1 MKLVPEVINKF
12 FISSLIALIATGLRM
27 VGPNLIS
34 NGIDDGVL
42 KSDYNYVL
50 QQSLFYFITLVLL
63 YFVTSQ
69 ALLSIGMVGET
80 YVRRVREKLFRHMSS
95 LDINYFEKNKTGVLV
110 ARLTSD
116 MQSLNE
122 FAREGASSVITAL
135 LTIFGA
141 VVAVFLVDVQLSIL
155 AFVIMP
161 ILAIATKIFRNYA
174 DTTYWEV
181 REWIGQV
188 LSSLQEGI
196 SGVRVIQAY
205 TDEDTQIKRFK
216 NVNKEHFKAN
226 MRSARNIAVYFP
238 FLEFTRVSSIATVLW
253 FGSQRISEGTLSVG
267 ELVALLFYLNYF
279 FDPLIQLSF
288 NYDTLRSAGS
298 SMKKVFSILDEKPN
312 LSKKGEEFP
321 DNDLEKTVEFD
332 NVSFSYGR
340 ENVLHGVSFSINK
353 GDKIAI
359 VGETGAGKSTIAKLI
374 LRFYLPTNG
383 SMKYFGVDSNDV
395 DEDWVRQNVAFVPQE
410 SFLFRG
416 TIRENLM
423 YSKPDFESLEEELSS
438 IGVLDWF
445 DRYEN
450 KLDQEVGERGGNI
463 SAGERQFVALLRA
476 VLAKRKIIVFDEA
489 TANLDIESESS
500 ILDATEKLLAF
511 QTSIVIAHRLE
522 TVLNAEKLDLSNAK
536 NAAAMSKGTLSIP
549 LGEYDRAMSTL
560 NTLPNNGWAMWRRG
574 ILKVMSGDLAGAKSE
589 MTSLRKLLAEL
600 NIDENGGLDYVHAI
614 IAAREGDAGSIT
626 SHLSEAFSKSDGAEF
641 KDRVVNDVEFLN
653 YSDAIKAAMN

>member
-1 MKLVPEVINKF
+1 MYLRIGIYSWKNRKCKIKLKDKTFSRSMKLVPEVINKF

-321 DNDLEKTVEFD
+321 DNDLEQTVEFD

-383 SMKYFGVDSNDV
+383 SMKYFGIDSNDV
-395 DEDWVRQNVAFVPQE
+395 DEDWVRENVAFVPQE

-522 TVLNAEKLDLSNAK
+522 TVLNAEKI
-536 NAAAMSKGTLSIP
+536 M
-549 LGEYDRAMSTL
+549 
-560 NTLPNNGWAMWRRG
+560 
-574 ILKVMSGDLAGAKSE
+574 VM
-589 MTSLRKLLAEL
+589 
-600 NIDENGGLDYVHAI
+600 ENGNLIGFD
-614 IAAREGDAGSIT
+614 
-626 SHLSEAFSKSDGAEF
+626 SHNNLLKNNQTYKDLFSAWNL
-641 KDRVVNDVEFLN
+641 VNDL
-653 YSDAIKAAMN
+653 

>member
-1 MKLVPEVINKF
+1 MYLRTGIYSWKNRKCKIKLKDKTFSRSMKLVPEVINKF

-216 NVNKEHFKAN
+216 KVNKEHFKAN

-321 DNDLEKTVEFD
+321 DNDLEQTVEFD

-395 DEDWVRQNVAFVPQE
+395 DEDWVRENVAFVPQE

-522 TVLNAEKLDLSNAK
+522 TVLNAEKI
-536 NAAAMSKGTLSIP
+536 M
-549 LGEYDRAMSTL
+549 
-560 NTLPNNGWAMWRRG
+560 
-574 ILKVMSGDLAGAKSE
+574 VM
-589 MTSLRKLLAEL
+589 
-600 NIDENGGLDYVHAI
+600 ENGNLIGFD
-614 IAAREGDAGSIT
+614 
-626 SHLSEAFSKSDGAEF
+626 SHNNLLKNNQTYKDLFSAWNL
-641 KDRVVNDVEFLN
+641 VNDL
-653 YSDAIKAAMN
+653 

>member
-395 DEDWVRQNVAFVPQE
+395 DEDWVRENVAFVPQE

-416 TIRENLM
+416 TIRENLI
-423 YSKPDFESLEEELSS
+423 YSKPDLESLEEELSS

-522 TVLNAEKLDLSNAK
+522 TVLNAEKI
-536 NAAAMSKGTLSIP
+536 M
-549 LGEYDRAMSTL
+549 
-560 NTLPNNGWAMWRRG
+560 
-574 ILKVMSGDLAGAKSE
+574 VM
-589 MTSLRKLLAEL
+589 
-600 NIDENGGLDYVHAI
+600 ENGNLIGFD
-614 IAAREGDAGSIT
+614 
-626 SHLSEAFSKSDGAEF
+626 SHNNLLKNNQTYKDLFSAWNL
-641 KDRVVNDVEFLN
+641 VNDL
-653 YSDAIKAAMN
+653 

>member
-1 MKLVPEVINKF
+1 MKDKTFSRSIKLVPEVINKF

-216 NVNKEHFKAN
+216 KVNKEHFKAN

-395 DEDWVRQNVAFVPQE
+395 DEDWVRENVAFVPQE

-522 TVLNAEKLDLSNAK
+522 TVLNAEKI
-536 NAAAMSKGTLSIP
+536 M
-549 LGEYDRAMSTL
+549 
-560 NTLPNNGWAMWRRG
+560 
-574 ILKVMSGDLAGAKSE
+574 VM
-589 MTSLRKLLAEL
+589 
-600 NIDENGGLDYVHAI
+600 ENGNLIGFD
-614 IAAREGDAGSIT
+614 
-626 SHLSEAFSKSDGAEF
+626 SHNNLLKNNQTYKDLFSAWNL
-641 KDRVVNDVEFLN
+641 VNDL
-653 YSDAIKAAMN
+653 

>member
-340 ENVLHGVSFSINK
+340 ENVLHGVSVSINN

-383 SMKYFGVDSNDV
+383 SLKYFGVDSNDV
-395 DEDWVRQNVAFVPQE
+395 NEDWVRENVAFVPQE
-410 SFLFRG
+410 GFLFRG

-522 TVLNAEKLDLSNAK
+522 TVLNAEKI
-536 NAAAMSKGTLSIP
+536 M
-549 LGEYDRAMSTL
+549 
-560 NTLPNNGWAMWRRG
+560 
-574 ILKVMSGDLAGAKSE
+574 VM
-589 MTSLRKLLAEL
+589 
-600 NIDENGGLDYVHAI
+600 ENGNLIGFD
-614 IAAREGDAGSIT
+614 
-626 SHLSEAFSKSDGAEF
+626 SHNNLLKNNQTYKDLFSAWNL
-641 KDRVVNDVEFLN
+641 VNDL
-653 YSDAIKAAMN
+653 

>member
-1 MKLVPEVINKF
+1 MYLRIEIYSWKNRKCKIKLKDKTFSRSMKLVPEVINKF

-50 QQSLFYFITLVLL
+50 QQSFFHFITLVLL

-321 DNDLEKTVEFD
+321 NNDLEQTVEFD

-383 SMKYFGVDSNDV
+383 SMKYFGIDSNDV
-395 DEDWVRQNVAFVPQE
+395 DEDWVRENVAFVPQE

-522 TVLNAEKLDLSNAK
+522 TVLNAEKI
-536 NAAAMSKGTLSIP
+536 M
-549 LGEYDRAMSTL
+549 
-560 NTLPNNGWAMWRRG
+560 
-574 ILKVMSGDLAGAKSE
+574 VM
-589 MTSLRKLLAEL
+589 
-600 NIDENGGLDYVHAI
+600 ENGNLIGFD
-614 IAAREGDAGSIT
+614 
-626 SHLSEAFSKSDGAEF
+626 SHNNLLKNNQTYKDLFSAWNL
-641 KDRVVNDVEFLN
+641 VNDL
-653 YSDAIKAAMN
+653 

>member
-1 MKLVPEVINKF
+1 MKDKTVSRSLKLVPEVRNKF
-12 FISSLIALIATGLRM
+12 IISSLIALLATAIRM
-27 VGPNLIS
+27 VGPYLIR
-34 NGIDDGVL
+34 NGIDGGVIE
-42 KSDYNYVL
+42 SDYGYVL
-50 QQSLFYFITLVLL
+50 QQSLYYFLTLVLL

-69 ALLSIGMVGET
+69 ALLYIGMVGET
-80 YVRRVREKLFRHMSS
+80 YVKRVREKLFRHMSS

-116 MQSLNE
+116 MQSLTE
-122 FAREGASSVITAL
+122 FAKEGASSVLTAL

-141 VVAVFLVDVQLSIL
+141 VIAVFIVDVQLSIL
-155 AFVIMP
+155 AFVVMP

-216 NVNKEHFKAN
+216 KVNKEHFKAN

-298 SMKKVFSILDEKPN
+298 SMKKVFSILDEQPN
-312 LSKKGEEFP
+312 LSNKGEKFP
-321 DNDLEKTVEFD
+321 DTSPENAVEFD
-332 NVSFSYGR
+332 NVKFSYGR
-340 ENVLHGVSFSINK
+340 ENVLHEVSFSINK
-353 GDKIAI
+353 GEKIAI

-374 LRFYLPTNG
+374 LRFYLPTG
-383 SMKYFGVDSNDV
+383 GAMKYFGIDSKEV
-395 DEDWVRQNVAFVPQE
+395 DEEWVRKNVAFVPQE

-416 TIRENLM
+416 TIRENLN
-423 YSKPDFESLEEELSS
+423 YSQPDVTSLEEELAS

-445 DRYEN
+445 DRYEK

-522 TVLNAEKLDLSNAK
+522 TVLNAEK
-536 NAAAMSKGTLSIP
+536 I
-549 LGEYDRAMSTL
+549 
-560 NTLPNNGWAMWRRG
+560 
-574 ILKVMSGDLAGAKSE
+574 IVM
-589 MTSLRKLLAEL
+589 
-600 NIDENGGLDYVHAI
+600 ENGNLTGFN
-614 IAAREGDAGSIT
+614 
-626 SHLSEAFSKSDGAEF
+626 SHENLLKDNETYKDLFSAWNL
-641 KDRVVNDVEFLN
+641 VNE
-653 YSDAIKAAMN
+653 S

>member
-1 MKLVPEVINKF
+1 MYLRIEIYSWKNRKCKIKLKDKTFSRSMKLVPEVINKF

-50 QQSLFYFITLVLL
+50 QQSLFYFVTLVLL

-395 DEDWVRQNVAFVPQE
+395 DEDWVRENVAFVPQE

-522 TVLNAEKLDLSNAK
+522 TVLNAEKI
-536 NAAAMSKGTLSIP
+536 M
-549 LGEYDRAMSTL
+549 
-560 NTLPNNGWAMWRRG
+560 
-574 ILKVMSGDLAGAKSE
+574 VM
-589 MTSLRKLLAEL
+589 
-600 NIDENGGLDYVHAI
+600 ENGNLIGFD
-614 IAAREGDAGSIT
+614 
-626 SHLSEAFSKSDGAEF
+626 SHNNLLKNNQTYKDLFSAWNL
-641 KDRVVNDVEFLN
+641 VNDL
-653 YSDAIKAAMN
+653 